1 VEARPFILVSN
12 AASSAESTVPEGFVP
27 APIGGAFALHN
38 GPLYARWRDAKLE
51 LGFRVGPLHV
61 NPGQACHGGMLLMFA
76 DILIS
81 TAAQYQADIP
91 RQFLPTISLQTDFLA
106 PALLGSWVQGRTDIL
121 RVTKRLVFSQGLI
134 EADGELVMRASG
146 VFRRGPLL
154 PDSASDDTLRLPGMP
169 PKSTPP
175 RS

>member
-1 VEARPFILVSN
+1 MDTHPFILVSDR
-12 AASSAESTVPEGFVP
+12 SSTVESAVPEGFVR

-61 NPGQACHGGMLLMFA
+61 IPARPATAACLMFA

-106 PALLGSWVQGRTDIL
+106 PARLGSWVQGRTDIL
-121 RVTKRLVFSQGLI
+121 RVTQRLVFSQGLI

-154 PDSASDDTLRLPGMP
+154 PVSASDDTLRLPGMP
-169 PKSTPP
+169 PKFAART
-175 RS
+175 

>member
-1 VEARPFILVSN
+1 MTPSTSPTV
-12 AASSAESTVPEGFVP
+12 ASGAPPGWVP

-38 GPLYARWRDAKLE
+38 GPLFARWHEDRLE

-61 NPGQACHGGMLLMFA
+61 NPGQACHGGMLAMLA

-81 TAAQYQADIP
+81 TAAQYQTDIP

-106 PALLGSWVQGRTDIL
+106 PAPLGSWVLGRAEVL
-121 RVTKRLVFSQGLI
+121 RVTRNLVFSQGLI
-134 EADGELVMRASG
+134 EADGALAMRASG

-169 PKSTPP
+169 TRPAAKH
-175 RS
+175 